1 MYRIVLSYIAH
12 ICLFKAVLS
21 KDLDNIIIVFSSGA
35 ITATQVPNELRI
47 YYHHPD
53 FVKGDT
59 LRVYDVEPKSWRQAK
74 PRFVKKIKRV
84 SAFVRTG
91 LRAPPPFGMD
101 KYYAMIIRNDTSLK
115 RYSDPGRF
123 HWMEDRKALIQNLSL
138 PNLFIPGTHDSGS
151 YQRPGKDGIIKNL
164 TANWAICQDASI
176 FEQLESGVRFLDIRP
191 ACRKV
196 RGSCKT
202 YYVNHGPV
210 QMVPMSQVIHDV
222 DLFLNITKEIVILS
236 VKQFPSGF
244 DNEKDHRR
252 FMKYLKDELSRHIFK
267 HSSAETGWKTPLSNY
282 WSENKRLIISYTD
295 KNYLDSETF
304 WPGIEQRWC
313 NCRDFS
319 TLHDFLESPAKWN
332 STVVPVA
339 DMAELTHNV
348 GSVVTDL
355 TPLTDNSIRAWAD
368 EAGEFIPEWYHEE
381 FNASA
386 NIVAVDFLHASGIV
400 DLAIWWNEKRA
411 LRSGR

>member
-1 MYRIVLSYIAH
+1 MYQLLLVCFIHFFFSV
-12 ICLFKAVLS
+12 VLS
-21 KDLDNIIIVFSSGA
+21 KNSDNIIIVFSSGA
-35 ITATQVPNELRI
+35 ITATKVPNELRI
-47 YYHHPD
+47 YYNHPD
-53 FVKGDT
+53 FVQGDS
-59 LRVYDVEPKSWRQAK
+59 LRVYDVEPKSWRVAK
-74 PRFVKKIKRV
+74 PRFVMQLEGI
-84 SAFVRTG
+84 SAFVKTG

-123 HWMEDRKALIQNLSL
+123 HWMEDRKSLLENLSL
-138 PNLFIPGTHDSGS
+138 PQLFIPGTHDSGS
-151 YQRPGKDGIIKNL
+151 YQRPGKDGIVKNL
-164 TANWAICQDASI
+164 TANWAICQDTSI

-191 ACRKV
+191 ACTKIL
-196 RGSCKT
+196 GPCST

-210 QMVPMSQVIHDV
+210 KMVPMSQVIHDI
-222 DLFLNITKEIVILS
+222 DLFLNITKEIVIFS

-244 DNEKDHRR
+244 DNENDHRH
-252 FMKYLKDELSRHIFK
+252 FMHYLKKKLSHHIYQ
-267 HSSAETGWKTPLSNY
+267 HSSAKRGWATPLSKY
-282 WSENKRLIISYTD
+282 WLKNKRLIISYTSMD
-295 KNYLDSETF
+295 YLDSATF

-313 NCRDFS
+313 NCREFP
-319 TLHDFLESPAKWN
+319 TLHDFLRSPAKWN

-368 EAGEFIPEWYHEE
+368 EAGGFIPKWYHEE
-381 FNASA
+381 FNSSA

-411 LRSGR
+411 QWSR